1 MLCLCGAAHST
12 LLSANHFQPASKRA
26 CHRLLPRLQ
35 GHNCTDYP
43 RWFAAREAYGPIG
56 WTKDYEPWFIADR
69 TLMPFY
75 DSVFRGY
82 GWNKVTQVTN
92 THSKG

>member
-1 MLCLCGAAHST
+1 MPDVLSSLQLQVQITVTAHQVCAPNAAE
-12 LLSANHFQPASKRA
+12 Q
-26 CHRLLPRLQ
+26 Q

-43 RWFAAREAYGPIG
+43 RWFASKQPYGPIG

-92 THSKG
+92 THYKG

>member
-1 MLCLCGAAHST
+1 MLTCAHVCVWCC
-12 LLSANHFQPASKRA
+12 P
-26 CHRLLPRLQ
+26 Q

-43 RWFAAREAYGPIG
+43 KWFATNQPYGPIG

-82 GWNKVTQVTN
+82 GWNKVTEVTN
-92 THSKG
+92 THHKG